1 MKSTKPIFWHQGLF
15 LQPQHF
21 QLTDAHTTGMT
32 RPVLDT
38 VLPFGWGVQTIDIQ
52 TTALGRGSVQVNSL
66 SMVLQDG
73 SFVQF
78 PGNAVIRPRSFEKDW
93 TYRDKPLTIYAGL
106 RRFRDQGKNVTTVP
120 NLDSEG
126 DTRFLSLADPEE
138 VQDLYGEGPP
148 ASVKTL
154 YFNVRLFW
162 DSEIDNLEHY
172 NLVPVAQV
180 LWEGGVIKP
189 SPSFIPPSLSL
200 STSRNLSSLVQEI
213 RNECASRSRQLEEF
227 KTPRD
232 QKTEGMDAGYMI
244 YILALRTLNRYVP
257 LLYHYAESDPVHPW
271 LLYGTLRQMVGEV
284 STFSDRVNFLGETD
298 QSGEPLPPYD
308 HEDIWGCLTKA
319 QTVLFTLLNNLTV
332 GPDLIIRLE
341 KIDES
346 FNGTLSQ
353 SFFSPR
359 TRYYLVVKTE
369 GDPERES
376 SSFMDNAKI
385 GPPSIISSLIRR
397 ALPGVEL
404 TAMSGPPQ
412 GLPRRLNAQY
422 FRIEPHDPVWDAI
435 RQEEAIQVHWPGAP
449 EGSMIDLIGVR

>member
-1 MKSTKPIFWHQGLF
+1 MKSTKPIYWHQGLF
-15 LQPQHF
+15 LKPQHF
-21 QLTDAHTTGMT
+21 QLTDAHTAGMN
-32 RPVLDT
+32 RPLLDT
-38 VLPFGWGVQTIDIQ
+38 VLPFGWGVQQIDIQ
-52 TTALGRGSVQVNSL
+52 PTALGRGSVQVNSL

-106 RRFRDQGKNVTTVP
+106 RSFSDQGKNVTTVSS
-120 NLDSEG
+120 LDAEG

-138 VQDLYGEGPP
+138 VHDLYGEGPP

-162 DSEIDNLEHY
+162 DNEIENLEHY

-180 LWEGGVIKP
+180 LWEGGVIKV

-200 STSRNLSSLVQEI
+200 STSRNLSNLVQEI

-271 LLYGTLRQMVGEV
+271 VLYGTLRQMVGEV

-298 QSGEPLPPYD
+298 LSGEPLPPYD

-341 KIDES
+341 KSDES
-346 FNGTLSQ
+346 YNGTLSQ

-369 GDPERES
+369 GDPERDI
-376 SSFMDNAKI
+376 SSFMDNAKV
-385 GPPSIISSLIRR
+385 GPPSIMPSLVRR

-404 TAMSGPPQ
+404 TSMSGPPQ

-422 FRIEPHDPVWDAI
+422 FRIEPHDTVWAAI
-435 RQEEAIQVHWPGAP
+435 RQEEAIQVYWPGAP

>member
-1 MKSTKPIFWHQGLF
+1 MKSLRPIFWHQGLF

-21 QLTDAHTTGMT
+21 QLADAYTMELT
-32 RPVLDT
+32 RPLLDT
-38 VLPFGWGVQTIDIQ
+38 ILPHGWGVRQVDIQ
-52 TTALGRGSVQVNSL
+52 PSALSRGSAHVNSL
-66 SMVLQDG
+66 SMVFQDG
-73 SFVQF
+73 SFVQY

-93 TYRDKPLTIYAGL
+93 TYQDRPLTIYAGL
-106 RRFRDQGKNVTTVP
+106 RRFKEQDGNVTVVS

-126 DTRFLSLADPEE
+126 DTRFLSLSDPEE
-138 VQDLYGEGPP
+138 VNDLYGEGPP

-162 DSEIDNLEHY
+162 DNEIQNLEHY

-180 LWEGGVIKP
+180 LWEGGVIKV

-200 STSRNLSSLVQEI
+200 NTSRNLSSLVQEI
-213 RNECASRSRQLEEF
+213 RNECASRARQLEEF
-227 KTPRD
+227 KSPRD
-232 QKTEGMDAGYMI
+232 AKTEGMDAGYMI

-257 LLYHYAESDPVHPW
+257 LLYHYAESEPLHPW
-271 LLYGTLRQMVGEV
+271 VLYGTLRQMVGEI
-284 STFSDRVNFLGETD
+284 STFSDRVNFLGESD
-298 QSGEPLPPYD
+298 LSGEPLPPYD
-308 HEDIWGCLTKA
+308 HQDIWGCLTKA

-341 KIDES
+341 HEEEAY
-346 FNGTLSQ
+346 NGVLSQ

-369 GDPERES
+369 EDPERS
-376 SSFMDNAKI
+376 LSSFLDNAKV
-385 GPPSIISSLIRR
+385 GPPSIMSSLIRR

-404 TAMSGPPQ
+404 TSMSGPPQ

-422 FRIEPHDPVWDAI
+422 FRIEAHDPVWDAI
-435 RQEEAIQVHWPGAP
+435 RQEGAIQIYWPTAP
-449 EGSMIDLIGVR
+449 EGAMIDLIGVR

>member
-1 MKSTKPIFWHQGLF
+1 MNPIFWHQGLF
-15 LQPQHF
+15 LTPQHF
-21 QLTDAHTTGMT
+21 QLTDAHNAEMA
-32 RPVLDT
+32 RPLLNT
-38 VLPFGWGVQTIDIQ
+38 VLPFSWGIRHIEIQPNALSRGTVHID
-52 TTALGRGSVQVNSL
+52 SL

-78 PGNAVIRPRSFEKDW
+78 PGNAVIRARSFEKDW
-93 TYRDKPLTIYAGL
+93 TYRDRPLTIYAGI
-106 RRFRDQGKNVTTVP
+106 RRFGEQGKNVTVVP

-126 DTRFLSLADPEE
+126 DTRFLSLADPGE
-138 VQDLYGEGPP
+138 VNDLYAEGPS

-162 DSEIDNLEHY
+162 DSEIANLEHY
-172 NLVPVAQV
+172 NLIPVAQV
-180 LWEGGVIKP
+180 LWEGGVIKA
-189 SPSFIPPSLSL
+189 STSFIPPSLSL
-200 STSRNLSSLVQEI
+200 SSSRNLSSLVQEI

-232 QKTEGMDAGYMI
+232 QKTEGMDAGYLI
-244 YILALRTLNRYVP
+244 TILALHTLNRYVP
-257 LLYHYAESDPVHPW
+257 LLYHYAESEPVHPW
-271 LLYGTLRQMVGEV
+271 FLYGTLRQMVGEV
-284 STFSDRVNFLGETD
+284 STFSDRVNVLGESD
-298 QSGEPLPPYD
+298 LSGEPLPPYD
-308 HEDIWGCLTKA
+308 HQDIWGCLTKA

-341 KIDES
+341 KSDES
-346 FNGTLSQ
+346 YNGLLSL

-369 GDPERES
+369 GDTEDAS
-376 SSFMDNAKI
+376 ASFLDNAKV
-385 GPPSIISSLIRR
+385 GPPSVMSSLIRR
-397 ALPGVEL
+397 ALPGVAL

-412 GLPRRLNAQY
+412 GLPRRMNAQY

-435 RQEEAIQVHWPGAP
+435 RQEESIQVYWPSAP